1 MENWLRRLLKK
12 WPRMSRRE
20 TLAVGIGGT
29 LLVLFLVFQGIVFPI
44 MEKRENTERSIRR
57 YEETLRE
64 MQGLRK
70 EFEALRAREA
80 VVRKALDARDR
91 GFTLFSYLENVA
103 GRAGIKDR
111 IQYMK
116 PSETMDAQGSG
127 YEESTVEMRVEG
139 VSLEKLAEFLFY
151 LEDGDRLV
159 RVRRISIREGKR
171 ESGELAVLVQV
182 VTYRLPGTAS

>member
-1 MENWLRRLLKK
+1 MENWLRRLFKK

-20 TLAVGIGGT
+20 ILAVGFGGT
-29 LLVLFLVFQGIVFPI
+29 LLVLFLVFQGIVFPL

-57 YEETLRE
+57 YEETLRGIRE
-64 MQGLRK
+64 LRT

-80 VVRKALDARDR
+80 VVRKALDARDK
-91 GFTLFSYLENVA
+91 GFTLFSYLESVA

-116 PSETMDAQGSG
+116 PSEAMNPEGSG
-127 YEESTVEMRVEG
+127 YEESTVEMRIEG
-139 VSLEKLAEFLFY
+139 ISLGKLTEFLFY